1 MQHNVETTARS
12 IALLN
17 DQARTTLT
25 NCKLIVTRG
34 IDLLGEKA
42 VDCILNLVK
51 SFDDFSERNDP
62 FGEHDFGA
70 VEYEGNT
77 VFWKIDY
84 YDLDLMN
91 HSPDPSDPHVTRRV
105 LTIMLGEEY

>member
-1 MQHNVETTARS
+1 MQHNVDRTTQS

-25 NCKLIVTRG
+25 NCKHIITRG
-34 IDLLGEKA
+34 IDLLGEEA
-42 VDCILNLVK
+42 IGFILNLVK
-51 SFDDFSERNDP
+51 NFDDFSERNDP
-62 FGEHDFGA
+62 FGEQDFGA

-77 VFWKIDY
+77 VFWKFDY
-84 YDLDLMN
+84 YDLDLMH
-91 HSPDPSDPHVTRRV
+91 HSLDPSDPHVTRRL

>member
-1 MQHNVETTARS
+1 MQHNVETTAQS

-25 NCKLIVTRG
+25 NCKLIITRG
-34 IDLLGEKA
+34 IDLLGEET

-70 VEYEGNT
+70 IEYEGNT

-84 YDLDLMN
+84 YDLDLIKLN
-91 HSPDPSDPHVTRRV
+91 
-105 LTIMLGEEY
+105 

>member
-1 MQHNVETTARS
+1 MQPDVDRTAQS
-12 IALLN
+12 IAHLN
-17 DQARTTLT
+17 DQARITLT
-25 NCKLIVTRG
+25 NCKLIITRG
-34 IDLLGEKA
+34 IDLLGNEA
-42 VDCILNLVK
+42 VGCILHSVK

-70 VEYEGNT
+70 IEYEGNT

-91 HSPDPSDPHVTRRV
+91 YSPDPSDPHVTRRV

>member
-1 MQHNVETTARS
+1 MQHNVDRTTQF
-12 IALLN
+12 IAHLN

-25 NCKLIVTRG
+25 NCKLMVTRG
-34 IDLLGEKA
+34 IDLLGEEA
-42 VDCILNLVK
+42 LGFILNLVRR
-51 SFDDFSERNDP
+51 FDDFSERNDP

-70 VEYEGNT
+70 IEYEGNT

-84 YDLDLMN
+84 FDLDLMN
-91 HSPDPSDPHVTRRV
+91 HSPDPSDTHVTRRV

>member
-1 MQHNVETTARS
+1 MPHNVDKATQS
-12 IALLN
+12 IAHLN

-25 NCKLIVTRG
+25 NCKLIITKG
-34 IDLLGEKA
+34 IDLLGAEA
-42 VDCILNLVK
+42 VDRILHLVMR
-51 SFDDFSERNDP
+51 FDDFSERNDP

-70 VEYEGNT
+70 IEYAANT

-84 YDLDLMN
+84 LDLHLMN

>member
-1 MQHNVETTARS
+1 MQPDVDRTPQA

-25 NCKLIVTRG
+25 NCKLIITKG
-34 IDLLGEKA
+34 IDSLG
-42 VDCILNLVK
+42 VDSVGFILNLVRH
-51 SFDDFSERNDP
+51 FDDFSERNDP

-70 VEYEGNT
+70 IEYEGNT

-91 HSPDPSDPHVTRRV
+91 HSPDPSDTHVTRRV

>member
-1 MQHNVETTARS
+1 MQPDVDRTAQS

-17 DQARTTLT
+17 DQTRTIT
-25 NCKLIVTRG
+25 KLQTHHHTRHRF
-34 IDLLGEKA
+34 IALDS

-51 SFDDFSERNDP
+51 GFDDFSERNDP

-70 VEYEGNT
+70 IEYEGNT

-84 YDLDLMN
+84 YDLDLMH

>member
-1 MQHNVETTARS
+1 LPHNVDKATQS

-25 NCKLIVTRG
+25 NCKLIITQG
-34 IDLLGEKA
+34 IDLLGAEA
-42 VDCILNLVK
+42 VDCILDLVK
-51 SFDDFSERNDP
+51 RFDDFSERNDP

-70 VEYEGNT
+70 IVYEGNT
-77 VFWKIDY
+77 VFWKFDY